1 MQYFT
6 YAELAN
12 KVLRDLGL
20 EQEEIVRPVE
30 MLGYCNEAIDEA
42 ESEIHT
48 CYEDYFLT
56 SATISLVQ
64 GTSTY
69 SLPANIYANKIRA
82 VLYTVGNTIYT
93 IPRIKEFGKFIDIM
107 LSNSTGTGCEYRYF
121 IVNDSAA
128 AGIKLQLVPP
138 VRETSANA
146 VTIWYLRNANRLAAD
161 TDICDIPEFSQFVIQ
176 WMKMRCY
183 EKSGDSRT
191 PFAAGLVDAQRK
203 QMVETLT
210 AMVPDGDNELE
221 ADLSHYR
228 DMSLS
233 GDF

>member
-6 YAELAN
+6 YADLAN

-30 MLGYCNEAIDEA
+30 LLGYCNEAIDEC

-48 CYEDYFLT
+48 IYEDYFLT

-82 VLYTVGNTIYT
+82 ILYTVGSTVYT
-93 IPRIKEFGKFIDIM
+93 VPRIKEFNKFLDIM
-107 LSNSTGTGCEYRYF
+107 LSNNAGGSGSYRYF

-128 AGIKLQLVPP
+128 AGIKLQLVPAP
-138 VRETSANA
+138 HETSANA
-146 VTIWYLRNANRLAAD
+146 ITVWYLRNANRLALD

-191 PFAAGLVDAQRK
+191 PFAAGIVEQQRK
-203 QMVETLT
+203 QMVDTLS
-210 AMVPDGDNELE
+210 AMVPDGDNEIE
-221 ADLSHYR
+221 SDLSHYR
-228 DMSLS
+228 AMS